1 MEHVLKE
8 TDQQVDT
15 QKKYHLRLDALD
27 ELLKLDTSRRTVIN
41 AELSELEKDRD
52 EKADFVN
59 KTMKQF
65 LDKEK
70 DTGTGLIHTKT
81 GKEIP
86 EKVCCNYIIV
96 SISLLYFIL

>member
-15 QKKYHLRLDALD
+15 QKKYFKRLDDLW
-27 ELLKLDTSRRTVIN
+27 ELLQLDRTRRSVIN
-41 AELSELEKDRD
+41 TELNELTKERD
-52 EKADFVN
+52 EKANSIN
-59 KTMKQF
+59 KMSKEL

-70 DTGTGLIHTKT
+70 EIGTGLIHTKT

-86 EKVCCNYIIV
+86 EKV
-96 SISLLYFIL
+96 